1 LVDLE
6 LKKDVIKKKISEYKD
21 DGYEK
26 WETFKHNLSGDM
38 DELGKALK
46 GFITHS

>member
-26 WETFKHNLSGDM
+26 WETFKHTYLATWTNS
-38 DELGKALK
+38 ER
-46 GFITHS
+46 H